1 MRFTR
6 RDMKMI
12 EYLRDYEVV
21 ELDSMSEY
29 LGVSVKTL
37 KNQMKDL
44 AEILKEFGVDVQFVS
59 GNQVMVRGHEKFA
72 EVMSMSI
79 PRFEME
85 FERRFLLLLV
95 LHDNF
100 LTIQEIADELLVSK
114 SYAEKHLSAIMK
126 RHPEDIQA
134 QRHYGIRYAAP
145 QNKRREVFVKI
156 LFPYLFGEDYIVALE
171 QFDSLHFPLFHYFT
185 KEQMLRTRGAIQALQ
200 RLEWFQLTD
209 ESLQQLFLYVLF
221 LTRYADSGNTER
233 PLAVQEDFINTQEFD
248 GLFEWIP
255 DWCQEFGLPDSKEEL
270 RYMYTLLLSLRK
282 QKIAC
287 QDQILDKMRH
297 PIEEILKGIR
307 ERLSVDFRSDEELID
322 GLSSHIYTTILR
334 GNHLD
339 IETDAYMVKS
349 MKRQYPFGFEMAAIA
364 ADYIADMYNLSMK
377 ENDLIYLAIHF
388 QAAIER
394 MKDEGEKTRII
405 IVCHF
410 GAAAA
415 RIIRSKIERKLVGV
429 QVTGM
434 YSLQEFKSLSHPEC
448 DCIVT
453 TERILK
459 TDFPTIYISM
469 ALSER
474 EMRKIEE
481 GIKEIQVNHLLEL
494 NILEA
499 IILPIEEKDMESAI
513 KTMVQPLQEEDFVT
527 EEYVQSVLSREEMSS
542 TSLNHIALPHGNP
555 AMVQN
560 TRLVIGRMD
569 QPLLWDDS
577 KVSCAFL
584 FAVSAEMLKEK
595 PILFNTFYRTMAD
608 PNVEESIK
616 KLQMEKNLPDEVFRQ
631 KLFHILR

>member
-1 MRFTR
+1 MF
-6 RDMKMI
+6 
-12 EYLRDYEVV
+12 L
-21 ELDSMSEY
+21 
-29 LGVSVKTL
+29 
-37 KNQMKDL
+37 
-44 AEILKEFGVDVQFVS
+44 
-59 GNQVMVRGHEKFA
+59 VRH
-72 EVMSMSI
+72 
-79 PRFEME
+79 
-85 FERRFLLLLV
+85 
-95 LHDNF
+95 
-100 LTIQEIADELLVSK
+100 
-114 SYAEKHLSAIMK
+114 
-126 RHPEDIQA
+126 
-134 QRHYGIRYAAP
+134 
-145 QNKRREVFVKI
+145 
-156 LFPYLFGEDYIVALE
+156 
-171 QFDSLHFPLFHYFT
+171 
-185 KEQMLRTRGAIQALQ
+185 
-200 RLEWFQLTD
+200 
-209 ESLQQLFLYVLF
+209 
-221 LTRYADSGNTER
+221 ADSGNTER
-233 PLAVQEDFINTQEFD
+233 PAAIQEDFINTQEFD

-255 DWCQEFGLPDSKEEL
+255 GWCQEFGLLDSKEEL

-287 QDQILDKMRH
+287 QDQIMEKMRH
-297 PIEEILKGIR
+297 PIQEILKGIM
-307 ERLSVDFRSDEELID
+307 ERLSVDFCNDEDLIE

-334 GNHLD
+334 GNRLD

-394 MKDEGEKTRII
+394 MKDEGEKTKII

-429 QVTGM
+429 KVTGM
-434 YSLQEFKSLSHPEC
+434 YSLQEFKSLSHLDC

-459 TDFPTIYISM
+459 ADFPIIYISM

-513 KTMVQPLQEEDFVT
+513 KAMVQPLQEEDFVT
-527 EEYVQSVLSREEMSS
+527 EEYMQSVLSREEMSS
-542 TSLNHIALPHGNP
+542 TSLNYIALPHGNP
-555 AMVQN
+555 AMVHN
-560 TRLVIGRMD
+560 TRLMIGRMD

-584 FAVSAEMLKEK
+584 FAVSAEMLREK
-595 PILFNTFYRTMAD
+595 PMLFNTFYRTMAD

>member
-6 RDMKMI
+6 RDMMMI
-12 EYLRDYEVV
+12 EYLRDYEVL

-37 KNQMKDL
+37 KNQLKEL
-44 AEILKEFGVDVQFVS
+44 AEILKEFGVDIRFVS
-59 GNQVMVRGHEKFA
+59 GNQLMVRGHEKFA
-72 EVMSMSI
+72 EVLSVSL

-114 SYAEKHLSAIMK
+114 SYAEKHLASIMK
-126 RHPEDIQA
+126 KYPEDIQA
-134 QRHYGIRYAAP
+134 QRHYGIRYAAS

-171 QFDSLHFPLFHYFT
+171 QFDNLHFPLFHYFT
-185 KEQMLRTRGAIQALQ
+185 RKQMERTRGAVLQ
-200 RLEWFQLTD
+200 LQGLEWFQLTD
-209 ESLQQLFLYVLF
+209 ESLQQLFLYILF
-221 LTRYADSGNTER
+221 LARHADSGNTER
-233 PLAVQEDFINTQEFD
+233 PAAIQEDFINTQEFD

-255 DWCQEFGLPDSKEEL
+255 GWCQEFGLPDSKEEL

-287 QDQILDKMRH
+287 QDQIMEKMRH
-297 PIEEILKGIR
+297 PIQEILKGIT
-307 ERLSVDFRSDEELID
+307 ERLSVDFCNDEDLIE

-394 MKDEGEKTRII
+394 MKDEGEKTKII

-429 QVTGM
+429 KVTGM
-434 YSLQEFKSLSHPEC
+434 YSLQEFKSLSHLDC

-459 TDFPTIYISM
+459 ADFPIIYISM

-481 GIKEIQVNHLLEL
+481 RIKEIQVNHLLEL

-513 KTMVQPLQEEDFVT
+513 RVMVQPLQEEDFVT
-527 EEYVQSVLSREEMSS
+527 EEYMQSVLSREEMSS
-542 TSLNHIALPHGNP
+542 TSLNYIALPHGNP

-560 TRLVIGRMD
+560 TRLVIGRMN

-584 FAVSAEMLKEK
+584 FAVSVEVLREK
-595 PILFNTFYRTMAD
+595 PMLFNTFYRTMAD

>member
-6 RDMKMI
+6 RDMMMI
-12 EYLRDYEVV
+12 EYLRDYEVL

-37 KNQMKDL
+37 KNQLKEL
-44 AEILKEFGVDVQFVS
+44 AEILKEFGVDIRFVS
-59 GNQVMVRGHEKFA
+59 GNQLMVRGHEKFA

-114 SYAEKHLSAIMK
+114 SYAEKHLASIMK
-126 RHPEDIQA
+126 KYPEDIQA
-134 QRHYGIRYAAP
+134 QRHYGIRYAAS

-185 KEQMLRTRGAIQALQ
+185 KKQMERTRGAVLQ
-200 RLEWFQLTD
+200 LQGLEWFQLTD
-209 ESLQQLFLYVLF
+209 ESLQQLFLYILF
-221 LTRYADSGNTER
+221 LVRHADSGNTER
-233 PLAVQEDFINTQEFD
+233 PAAIQEDFINTQEFD

-255 DWCQEFGLPDSKEEL
+255 GWCQEFGLLDSKEEL

-287 QDQILDKMRH
+287 QDQIMEKMRH
-297 PIEEILKGIR
+297 PIQEILKGIM
-307 ERLSVDFRSDEELID
+307 ERLSVDFCNDEDLIE

-334 GNHLD
+334 GNRLD

-394 MKDEGEKTRII
+394 MKDEGEKTKII

-429 QVTGM
+429 KVTGM
-434 YSLQEFKSLSHPEC
+434 YSLQEFKSLSHLDC

-459 TDFPTIYISM
+459 ADFPIIYISM

-513 KTMVQPLQEEDFVT
+513 KAMVQPLQEEDFVT
-527 EEYVQSVLSREEMSS
+527 EEYMQSVLSREEMSS
-542 TSLNHIALPHGNP
+542 TSLNYIALPHGNP
-555 AMVQN
+555 AMVHN
-560 TRLVIGRMD
+560 TRLMIGRMD

-584 FAVSAEMLKEK
+584 FAVSSEMLKEK
-595 PILFNTFYRTMAD
+595 PMLFNTFYQTMAD

>member
-1 MRFTR
+1 
-6 RDMKMI
+6 
-12 EYLRDYEVV
+12 
-21 ELDSMSEY
+21 
-29 LGVSVKTL
+29 
-37 KNQMKDL
+37 
-44 AEILKEFGVDVQFVS
+44 
-59 GNQVMVRGHEKFA
+59 
-72 EVMSMSI
+72 
-79 PRFEME
+79 ME
-85 FERRFLLLLV
+85 
-95 LHDNF
+95 
-100 LTIQEIADELLVSK
+100 
-114 SYAEKHLSAIMK
+114 
-126 RHPEDIQA
+126 
-134 QRHYGIRYAAP
+134 
-145 QNKRREVFVKI
+145 
-156 LFPYLFGEDYIVALE
+156 
-171 QFDSLHFPLFHYFT
+171 
-185 KEQMLRTRGAIQALQ
+185 RTRGAVLQ
-200 RLEWFQLTD
+200 LQGLEWFQLTD
-209 ESLQQLFLYVLF
+209 ESLQQLFLYILF
-221 LTRYADSGNTER
+221 LVRHADSGNTER
-233 PLAVQEDFINTQEFD
+233 PAAIQEDFINTQEFD

-255 DWCQEFGLPDSKEEL
+255 GWCQEFGLPDSKEEL

-287 QDQILDKMRH
+287 QDQIMEKMRH
-297 PIEEILKGIR
+297 PIQEILKGIA
-307 ERLSVDFRSDEELID
+307 ERLSVDFCNDEDLVE

-364 ADYIADMYNLSMK
+364 ADYIADMYNLTMK

-394 MKDEGEKTRII
+394 MKDEGEKTKII

-429 QVTGM
+429 KVTGM
-434 YSLQEFKSLSHPEC
+434 YSLQEFKSLSHLDC

-459 TDFPTIYISM
+459 ADFPIIYISM

-499 IILPIEEKDMESAI
+499 IILPIEEKNMESAI
-513 KTMVQPLQEEDFVT
+513 KAMVQPLQEEDFVT
-527 EEYVQSVLSREEMSS
+527 EEYMQSVLSREEMSS
-542 TSLNHIALPHGNP
+542 TSLNYIALPHGNP
-555 AMVQN
+555 AMVHN
-560 TRLVIGRMD
+560 TRLVIGRMN

-584 FAVSAEMLKEK
+584 FAVSAEMLREK

>member
-6 RDMKMI
+6 RDMMMI
-12 EYLRDYEVV
+12 EYLRDYEVL

-37 KNQMKDL
+37 KNQLKEL
-44 AEILKEFGVDVQFVS
+44 AEILKEFGVDIRFVS
-59 GNQVMVRGHEKFA
+59 SNQLMVRGHEKFA
-72 EVMSMSI
+72 EVMNMSI

-114 SYAEKHLSAIMK
+114 SYAEKHLASIMK
-126 RHPEDIQA
+126 KYPEDIQA
-134 QRHYGIRYAAP
+134 QRHYGIRYAAS

-185 KEQMLRTRGAIQALQ
+185 KKQMERTRGAVLQ
-200 RLEWFQLTD
+200 LQGLEWFQLTD
-209 ESLQQLFLYVLF
+209 ESLQQLFLYILF
-221 LTRYADSGNTER
+221 LVRHADSGNTER
-233 PLAVQEDFINTQEFD
+233 PAAIQEDFINTQEFD

-255 DWCQEFGLPDSKEEL
+255 GWCQEFGLPDSKEEL

-287 QDQILDKMRH
+287 QDQIMEKMRH
-297 PIEEILKGIR
+297 PIQEILKGIT
-307 ERLSVDFRSDEELID
+307 ERLSVDFCNDEDLIE

-394 MKDEGEKTRII
+394 MKDEGEKTKII

-429 QVTGM
+429 KVTGM
-434 YSLQEFKSLSHPEC
+434 YSLQEFKSLSHLDC

-459 TDFPTIYISM
+459 ADFPIIYISM

-513 KTMVQPLQEEDFVT
+513 RVMVQPLQEEDFVT
-527 EEYVQSVLSREEMSS
+527 EEYMQSVLSREEMSS
-542 TSLNHIALPHGNP
+542 TSLNYIALPHGNP

-560 TRLVIGRMD
+560 TRLVIGRMN

-584 FAVSAEMLKEK
+584 FAVSVEVLREK
-595 PILFNTFYRTMAD
+595 PMLFNTFYRTMAD

>member
-1 MRFTR
+1 
-6 RDMKMI
+6 MI
-12 EYLRDYEVV
+12 EYLRDYEVL

-37 KNQMKDL
+37 KNQLKEL
-44 AEILKEFGVDVQFVS
+44 AEILKEFGVDIRFVS
-59 GNQVMVRGHEKFA
+59 GNQLMVRGHEKFA
-72 EVMSMSI
+72 EVLSVSL

-114 SYAEKHLSAIMK
+114 SYAEKHLASIMK
-126 RHPEDIQA
+126 KYPEDIQA
-134 QRHYGIRYAAP
+134 QRHYGIRYAAS

-171 QFDSLHFPLFHYFT
+171 QFDNLHFPLFHYFT
-185 KEQMLRTRGAIQALQ
+185 RKQMERTRGAVLQ
-200 RLEWFQLTD
+200 LQGLEWFQLTD
-209 ESLQQLFLYVLF
+209 ESLQQLFLYILF
-221 LTRYADSGNTER
+221 LARHADSGNTER
-233 PLAVQEDFINTQEFD
+233 PAAIQEDFINTQEFD

-255 DWCQEFGLPDSKEEL
+255 GWCQEFGLPDSKEEL

-287 QDQILDKMRH
+287 QDQIMEKMRH
-297 PIEEILKGIR
+297 PIQEILKGIT
-307 ERLSVDFRSDEELID
+307 ERLSVDFCNDEDLIE

-394 MKDEGEKTRII
+394 MKDEGEKTKII

-429 QVTGM
+429 KVTGM
-434 YSLQEFKSLSHPEC
+434 YSLQEFKSLSHLDC

-459 TDFPTIYISM
+459 ADFPIIYISM

-513 KTMVQPLQEEDFVT
+513 RVMVQPLQEEDFVT
-527 EEYVQSVLSREEMSS
+527 EEYMQSVLSREEMSS
-542 TSLNHIALPHGNP
+542 TSLNYIALPHGNP

-560 TRLVIGRMD
+560 TRLVIGRMN

-584 FAVSAEMLKEK
+584 FAVSVEMLREK
-595 PILFNTFYRTMAD
+595 PMLFNTFYRTMAD

>member
-6 RDMKMI
+6 RDMMMI
-12 EYLRDYEVV
+12 EYLRDYEVL

-37 KNQMKDL
+37 KNQLKEL
-44 AEILKEFGVDVQFVS
+44 AEMLKEFGVDIRFVS
-59 GNQVMVRGHEKFA
+59 GNQLMVRGHEKFA
-72 EVMSMSI
+72 EVMSVSI

-114 SYAEKHLSAIMK
+114 SYAEKHLASIMK
-126 RHPEDIQA
+126 KYPEDIQA
-134 QRHYGIRYAAP
+134 QRHYGIRYAAS

-171 QFDSLHFPLFHYFT
+171 QFDRLHFPLFHYFT
-185 KEQMLRTRGAIQALQ
+185 KKQMERTRGAVLQ
-200 RLEWFQLTD
+200 LQGLEWFQLTD
-209 ESLQQLFLYVLF
+209 ESLQQLFLYILF
-221 LTRYADSGNTER
+221 LVRHADSGNTER
-233 PLAVQEDFINTQEFD
+233 PAAIQEDFINTQEFD

-255 DWCQEFGLPDSKEEL
+255 GWCQEFGLPDSKEEL

-287 QDQILDKMRH
+287 QDQIMEKMRH
-297 PIEEILKGIR
+297 PIQEILKGIT
-307 ERLSVDFRSDEELID
+307 ERLSVDFCNDEELIE

-364 ADYIADMYNLSMK
+364 ADYIADMYNLTMK

-394 MKDEGEKTRII
+394 MKDEGEKTKII

-429 QVTGM
+429 KVTGM
-434 YSLQEFKSLSHPEC
+434 YSLDC

-459 TDFPTIYISM
+459 ADFPIIYISM

-513 KTMVQPLQEEDFVT
+513 KAMVQPLQEEDIVT
-527 EEYVQSVLSREEMSS
+527 EEYMQSVLSREEMSS
-542 TSLNHIALPHGNP
+542 TSLNYIALPHGNP
-555 AMVQN
+555 AMVHN
-560 TRLVIGRMD
+560 TRLVIGRMN

-584 FAVSAEMLKEK
+584 FAVSAEMLREK
-595 PILFNTFYRTMAD
+595 PMLFNTFYRTMAD